1 MINCFAEF
9 LPHKKSYL
17 SLPPEPLN
25 PNSAVYHEYLQKTE
39 GIMEKNFAI
48 YQNNAAVS
56 LAYKGKF
63 NRRFRQILKQEQ
75 KKLRQAESHYFVIS
89 NGHFYQTK
97 YQRQIDQFNLLLPY
111 LQKLIFTVQ
120 SPIIFK
126 SYLFVLRG
134 DKVIELVKD
143 SAQNYRQIRFDKK
156 EQFLL
161 NLAKLQIGGW
171 QTKYKLPKGIMVYDG
186 SEWRLSFTF
195 SKGKS
200 LFRREFKGYM
210 AWPYNFADLQRALKI
225 FN

>member
-1 MINCFAEF
+1 MTNRFAEF

-56 LAYKGKF
+56 LTYKGKD
-63 NRRFRQILKQEQ
+63 NLRFRQVLAQEQ
-75 KKLRQAESHYFVIS
+75 EKLRQAESHYFVIS

-111 LQKLIFTVQ
+111 LQKLTFTLQ
-120 SPIIFK
+120 SPMFSK
-126 SYLFVLRG
+126 SYLFVLR
-134 DKVIELVKD
+134 DNKVIKLVKN
-143 SAQNYRQIRFDKK
+143 SAQDYQQIDVYDK

-161 NLAKLQIGGW
+161 DLAQLQIGGW
-171 QTKYKLPKGIMVYDG
+171 QTNYELPKGIMVYDG
-186 SEWRLSFTF
+186 AKWHLSLAFR
-195 SKGKS
+195 KGS
-200 LFRREFKGYM
+200 NVWQREFKGYM